1 MTGVLVLGRGRLG
14 RTLAGALE
22 AHGASHALAPSRDAR
37 PTDADLVLLAVPDHA
52 VGSTAERL
60 AHQGLDGIGAVA
72 HLSGALGLDA
82 LAPLAERGVPVG
94 SFHPFK
100 PFPDVRPP
108 AVFEGATVGVDA
120 STPELR
126 DRLRALAS
134 TLGAHARHVPDER
147 RAIYHAAAVMASA
160 SVVALAARSQRL
172 LRSIGWSDE
181 EALTALL
188 PLMRETIANLAV
200 EGLPGALTGP
210 LRRGDRA
217 TVAGHLSAL
226 TVDPLALAAYVELA
240 RTGVELAGELGVDP
254 VALDGITADLE
265 RA

>member
-1 MTGVLVLGRGRLG
+1 MIDVLVLGRGRLG

-22 AHGASHALAPSRDAR
+22 AHAASHALASSQDAR

-52 VGSTAERL
+52 VGSAAERL
-60 AHQGLDGIGAVA
+60 ADQGLEGVGAVA
-72 HLSGALGLDA
+72 HLSGALGLGA
-82 LAPLAERGVPVG
+82 LAPLAERGIAVG
-94 SFHPFK
+94 SFHPFT
-100 PFPDVRPP
+100 PVPDVRPP
-108 AVFEGATVGVDA
+108 AVFQGATVGIDA

-126 DRLRALAS
+126 DRLEALAAS
-134 TLGAHARHVPDER
+134 LGAHARHVPDER

-181 EALTALL
+181 EALAALL

-200 EGLPGALTGP
+200 DGLPGALTGP
-210 LRRGDRA
+210 LRRGDRS
-217 TVAGHLSAL
+217 TIAGHLAAL
-226 TVDPLALAAYVELA
+226 AVDPMALAAYVELA
-240 RTGVELAGELGVDP
+240 RTGVELAEELGVDP
-254 VALDGITADLE
+254 IALREISADLE